1 MVLHYFLF
9 SFKIL
14 VLADVL
20 VGATFNSKTV
30 SFQKVMP
37 VFIEFPTALKSF
49 FSAIFTCKNT
59 SQYTFI
65 NPYTAHATA
74 EGRGGGGGGGGH
86 GNDDWVIPNYS
97 YHSSEYLFK
106 KSTI

>member
-9 SFKIL
+9 PFKIL

-20 VGATFNSKTV
+20 VGVTFKQKTL
-30 SFQKVMP
+30 SFQKDIP
-37 VFIEFPTALKSF
+37 VFIALPEALKSF
-49 FSAIFTCKNT
+49 FSAVFTCKYT
-59 SQYTFI
+59 SKYLFV
-65 NPYTAHATA
+65 NPYTTHATA

-86 GNDDWVIPNYS
+86 GNDDWVIPNFS